1 VADTHTPEIQ
11 AARGRKGGKANS
23 SENQSDKGK
32 KSAAVRWTAND
43 DKRRRALDMYILGA
57 STEDIAVAVGVSS
70 RTIRRWMDNSG
81 EWLTKKQIIKC

>member
-1 VADTHTPEIQ
+1 KLSHSMWEIQ

-23 SENQSDKGK
+23 SANQSDKGK

-57 STEDIAVAVGVSS
+57 STEDIAEAVGVS
-70 RTIRRWMDNSG
+70 RWTVRRWMDSSV
-81 EWLTKKQIIKC
+81 EWLLSKQIIKM